1 MKASNLGVV
10 PLQKASLCL
19 DCEMITEAQTDC
31 LACGS
36 AALLNVSRALNRSAS
51 MSLIPRR
58 PLSFGEGIFKEASAK
73 CARRLFAL
81 GSEKSS
87 RDRFGFNRVSGE

>member
-1 MKASNLGVV
+1 MKASNLGLI
-10 PLQKASLCL
+10 PLKKASLCL

-51 MSLIPRR
+51 VSLLPRR
-58 PLSFGEGIFKEASAK
+58 PLSFREGILKETSAK
-73 CARRLFAL
+73 YARRLFAV
-81 GSEKSS
+81 GSEKFSH
-87 RDRFGFNRVSGE
+87 DGFEFNRVSGE